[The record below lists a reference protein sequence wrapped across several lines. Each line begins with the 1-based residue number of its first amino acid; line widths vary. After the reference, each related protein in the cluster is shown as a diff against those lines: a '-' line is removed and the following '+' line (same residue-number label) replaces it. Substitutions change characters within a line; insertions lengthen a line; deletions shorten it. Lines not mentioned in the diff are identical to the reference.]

1 MSSIPITTIPPVN
14 KKVFFILW
22 TMSILGFL
30 AVIPYSYSIAGKT
43 LDLQEFLN
51 LKAISSIIF
60 TLLLFGLLILMGL
73 YIARRIGLGL
83 PILTGLVSKEDVSE
97 KIKAM
102 FLPTLLIGVLG
113 GVIVILLDS
122 LFFGPLLAEEM
133 RLLGLSQAVS
143 VNPPAWQGLL
153 ASIEGGI
160 NEEVQLRL
168 FFMTLIAGLIA
179 LATRKMDRKLP
190 AGIFWAANILAAVLF
205 GLGHLPT
212 MKLMGFPM
220 DLLVVSRAIVLNGLL
235 GIGFGWLYWK
245 HGLESA
251 MLSHFS
257 ADIILHVIFPLIL
270 SLSMIR

>member
-1 MSSIPITTIPPVN
+1 
-14 KKVFFILW
+14 
-22 TMSILGFL
+22 MSILGFL